1 MKKFVS
7 LLLSLVL
14 LVSLSIPAFADFGK
28 VPTEEGIF
36 TLSEDPGGP
45 MRPEETIWYY
55 RITDTGLFQKRLW
68 SITYGYWLTDWITIG
83 TVDP

>member
-1 MKKFVS
+1 MKKLVS

-14 LVSLSIPAFADFGK
+14 LVSLSVPAFADFANS
-28 VPTEEGIF
+28 PMGIE
-36 TLSEDPGGP
+36 TYSSEKDPEGP

-55 RITDTGLFQKRLW
+55 RVADGLIQKRLW
-68 SITYGYWLTDWITIG
+68 SLTYGYWLTDWITIG

>member
-1 MKKFVS
+1 MKKLVS

-14 LVSLSIPAFADFGK
+14 LVSFCVPAFADFAFESVGN
-28 VPTEEGIF
+28 VSVS
-36 TLSEDPGGP
+36 SEKDPGGP
-45 MRPEETIWYY
+45 MRPEETEWYY
-55 RITDTGLFQKRLW
+55 RITDTGLIQMRLW

>member
-1 MKKFVS
+1 MKKLVS

-14 LVSLSIPAFADFGK
+14 LVSLSAPAFADFANDSSQTEITSTGK
-28 VPTEEGIF
+28 
-36 TLSEDPGGP
+36 DPGP
-45 MRPEETIWYY
+45 MRPEETMWVY
-55 RITDTGLFQKRLW
+55 RTTDTGLIQNRLW